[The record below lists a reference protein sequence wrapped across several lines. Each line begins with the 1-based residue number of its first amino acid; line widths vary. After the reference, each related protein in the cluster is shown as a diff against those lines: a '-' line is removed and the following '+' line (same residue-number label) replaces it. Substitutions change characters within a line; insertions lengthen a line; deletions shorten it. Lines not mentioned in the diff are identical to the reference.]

1 MLTRL
6 LVYCA
11 YALKTSEGYQHAKQ
25 FFHNLLENPHSRLK
39 SYFDVFMIGI
49 VILSVF
55 LLIYA
60 VSQSQIQQ
68 VEWYERAI
76 VGLFIVEYLL
86 RFWLCSDNHKL
97 IIDYYETTRY
107 LNIRFRF
114 SHILKELAV
123 KKLQYLF
130 SPLAIIDLL
139 AILPS
144 YRELRVLR
152 IFIIFRLAKLFR
164 YFNSIKLFAD
174 ILSSKRFE
182 LYTLGIFVGF
192 FVFIGSTALY
202 LFENLDNGGEIT
214 SLFDAFYLSV
224 VTMATVGYGDISP
237 HTTSGR
243 VTAMVLI
250 FFGLVFIAFFTS
262 IIVAAFN
269 EKISDMRDNRV
280 YAEIKHF
287 KNFTIICG
295 FGRVGQHIAQQL
307 QKNRQHFVIIDNNPS
322 AVEKARRLGYL
333 VVHANASD
341 NGVLHSVGI
350 NQAAAAVLCTT
361 GDDVVNVYI
370 TLTSRHLNPDIRII
384 SRANNPENVN
394 KLYQA
399 GATNVIQ
406 PFEIAGMLVA
416 EYIGQPV
423 AFEALFGTIRQEK
436 ELVMDTLPVLTHS
449 MIDGKTIAET
459 QFGQKK
465 LLLIGVISGNALHA
479 EHKNRYPV
487 KNQHF
492 YFNPDPNFTLRDGD
506 LLLLLGKPVSIDYF
520 RDQIAK
526 SRLRHSLKLRITS

>member
-6 LVYCA
+6 LVYLA
-11 YALKTSEGYQHAKQ
+11 YHLKTSESYQNTKR
-25 FFHNLLENPHSRLK
+25 FFYNLLENPHSKLK
-39 SYFDVFMIGI
+39 SYFDVFMIGM

-60 VSQSQIQQ
+60 VSKPQIHLAG
-68 VEWYERAI
+68 WYERGI
-76 VGLFIVEYLL
+76 VSLFIAEYLL
-86 RFWLCSDNHKL
+86 RFWLYSDSHKL

-114 SHILKELAV
+114 SHLLKELIA
-123 KKLQYLF
+123 KKLEYVL

-152 IFIIFRLAKLFR
+152 FFIIFRLAKLYR

-182 LYTLGIFVGF
+182 LYTLSIFVGF
-192 FVFIGSTALY
+192 FIFIGGTALY
-202 LFENLDNGGEIT
+202 LFENSDNGGEIT
-214 SLFDAFYLSV
+214 NLFDAFYLTV

-243 VTAMVLI
+243 VAAMMLI

-269 EKISDMRDNRV
+269 EKIVDMRENRI
-280 YAEIKHF
+280 YAELKRF
-287 KNFTIICG
+287 KSFTIICG
-295 FGRVGQHIAQQL
+295 FGRVGQHIARQL
-307 QKNRQHFVIIDNNPS
+307 QKNRQHFVIIDNDPAS
-322 AVEKARRLGYL
+322 VLKARQLGYL

-341 NGVLHSVGI
+341 NGVLYGVGI
-350 NQAAAAVLCTT
+350 NEAATAVLCTT

-370 TLTSRHLNPDIRII
+370 TLTSRHLNPGIRII

-399 GATNVIQ
+399 GASNVIQ
-406 PFEIAGMLVA
+406 PFEIAGMVVA

-423 AFEALFGTIRQEK
+423 AFEAIFGIIRQER
-436 ELVMDTLPVLTHS
+436 ELVMDTLSVLANC
-449 MIDGKTIAET
+449 MIDGKTIADA

-465 LLLIGVISGNALHA
+465 LLLIGVISSNAIHSK
-479 EHKNRYPV
+479 HKNRYPV

-492 YFNPDPNFTLRDGD
+492 YFNPDPNFILRDGD
-506 LLLLLGKPVSIDYF
+506 LLLLLGKPVGIDYF

-526 SRLRHSLKLRITS
+526 SRLHHRLKFGMAS